1 MSAHPGS
8 ITLVCGV
15 CQRPFRAPGYAW
27 NLVHW
32 TDAERAHTIQ
42 PPRGYGHDE
51 VAVPVDV
58 AELERQKD
66 GWVRS
71 ALHAADQAQE
81 RDEQIAQLEEKVAQL
96 EEKVAAR
103 EAQLEAVREVL
114 DANPSVALARVREA
128 AWNEGALWAAVEVG
142 AIGDEREGWLTPAD
156 NPYSQLE
163 EK

>member
-1 MSAHPGS
+1 MTARPGS
-8 ITLVCGV
+8 IVLVCGV
-15 CQRPFRAPGYAW
+15 CGGGFHAPGYAW
-27 NLVHW
+27 SLAHW
-32 TDAERAHTIQ
+32 KDDEHILQ
-42 PPRGYGHDE
+42 PPRGYGYDE